1 MSVIRRR
8 EFVTLLGGAAAGW
21 PLVAR
26 AQQAIPVVG
35 ILDSTLNLVP
45 AFRNGLSETGY
56 VASRNVADELRAT
69 RQWDLLPAMAA
80 ELVRLRVAVIAA
92 IGGPACPVVKA
103 ATATIPIVFVTGGD
117 PIELGLVERLNRPGA
132 T

>member
-1 MSVIRRR
+1 
-8 EFVTLLGGAAAGW
+8 
-21 PLVAR
+21 
-26 AQQAIPVVG
+26 
-35 ILDSTLNLVP
+35 
-45 AFRNGLSETGY
+45 
-56 VASRNVADELRAT
+56 VADELRAT